1 MGPTL
6 LIDILSDIRKV
17 EYYEI
22 LADEAQDISN
32 KEQVSLCIH
41 WSDSNY
47 TVMKVSLECTKSLGR
62 IQKQFISV
70 SKIYFSEIGGI
81 MVPLTFEKETVV

>member
-6 LIDILSDIRKV
+6 LIDILSDIRKA

-32 KEQVSLCIH
+32 KEQISLCIH
-41 WSDSNY
+41 WGDSNY
-47 TVMKVSLECTKSLGR
+47 IVMKAS
-62 IQKQFISV
+62 
-70 SKIYFSEIGGI
+70 
-81 MVPLTFEKETVV
+81 